1 MFFGSNCG
9 SWAKDIALAM
19 PQGEELGVLMWVCQA
34 ARLVF
39 KHAMHQGMAKEDLT
53 VIVKCIERNAGFE
66 VPKPR

>member
-1 MFFGSNCG
+1 
-9 SWAKDIALAM
+9 M

-53 VIVKCIERNAGFE
+53 AIVKCIERNAGFE